1 MNEALKEIEAFTRE
15 LFIQYPNSNLYFHN
29 IEHTEKVVQRCEM
42 ALVELN
48 SSDNERFILLSAAW
62 LHDIGYLFTYQEH
75 EAKSIE
81 LAIPFLESIQLDKAV
96 IKVIQSCIAAT
107 KIGVIPQSGLE
118 KLLKDID
125 AAYGLYTNF
134 WEKGNDIRREWA
146 LTTLLTFT
154 DMEWVQLQL
163 KFLKNLKMYSN
174 YGEKHFKVIIEEW
187 VYKINHH
194 Y

>member
-1 MNEALKEIEAFTRE
+1 
-15 LFIQYPNSNLYFHN
+15 LYFHN
-29 IEHTEKVVQRCEM
+29 IEHTKKVVQRCKM
-42 ALVELN
+42 ALEELN
-48 SSDNERFILLSAAW
+48 CTEEEHFLLLSAAW
-62 LHDIGYLFTYQEH
+62 LHDIGYLYTYTEH

-81 LAIPFLESIQLDKAV
+81 IAVPFLESISLEKTV
-96 IKVIQSCIAAT
+96 IERIQSCIAAT
-107 KIGVIPQSGLE
+107 KIGVIPQSKLE

-154 DMEWVQLQL
+154 DMEWIKLQL
-163 KFLKNLKMYSN
+163 LFLKNLKMYSK
-174 YGEKHFKVIIEEW
+174 YGEKHFKIIIEEW
-187 VYKINHH
+187 VYKINQR

>member
-1 MNEALKEIEAFTRE
+1 MNKTLKKIEHFTRT
-15 LFIQYPNSNLYFHN
+15 LFLKYPNANLYFHN

-48 SSDNERFILLSAAW
+48 SSEQDRFILLSAAW
-62 LHDIGYLFTYQEH
+62 LHDIGYLFTYKEH

-81 LAIPFLESIQLDKAV
+81 LAIPFLESLLLDETMIKA
-96 IKVIQSCIAAT
+96 IQSCIETT
-107 KIGVIPQSGLE
+107 KIGVIPQSKLE

-134 WEKGNDIRREWA
+134 LQKGNDIRREWE

-154 DMEWVQLQL
+154 DMEWFQLQIQ
-163 KFLKNLKMYSN
+163 FLKNLKMYSQ
-174 YGEKHFKVIIEEW
+174 YGEKHFKAVIEEW
-187 VYKINHH
+187 VYKMQRN
-194 Y
+194 